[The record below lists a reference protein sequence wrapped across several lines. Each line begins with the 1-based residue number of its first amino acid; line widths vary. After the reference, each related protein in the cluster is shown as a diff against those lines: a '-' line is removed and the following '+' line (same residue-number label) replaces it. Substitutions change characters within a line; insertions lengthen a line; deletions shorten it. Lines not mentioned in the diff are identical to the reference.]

1 MSKKHYSQKEKRKL
15 YRKLG
20 LVCAGIILI
29 LAAAAVLAKVVDQ
42 SEVPVKAEEAEEE
55 LPFGVVEINGIK
67 CVPKNNIRTYLFMGL
82 DSKGEAHA
90 VEEYDGTG
98 QCDVLELLV
107 LDRTAGTY
115 TRLPI
120 NRDTMTDVKSLDEY
134 GTYLATTR
142 IQIALAHANG
152 DGLEISCLN
161 TVDAVS
167 NLLYN
172 QKIDGYASLN
182 MDSIE
187 VLNRLVGGVTVKI
200 EDDFSQSDPSLTEG
214 ETVTLTDEQ
223 AMHFVHDRMNVGDGT
238 NEGRMRRQSAY
249 LAGLKPLLLEK
260 YQEDNS
266 FALSLFD
273 ELSAYMVTNLSRNDF
288 INLAGMLA
296 ESKEQEPLKIEGTNA
311 IGDLDFNEFTV
322 DEDSLA
328 DVVIQLFY
336 DIVEE

>member
-1 MSKKHYSQKEKRKL
+1 MSKHYSQREKKKL

-20 LVCAGIILI
+20 MVAVGFALI
-29 LAAAAVLAKVVDQ
+29 LAASAVLFKVVDQ
-42 SEVPVKAEEAEEE
+42 GEVPVKAERAEED
-55 LPFGVVEINGIK
+55 LPFGMVEINGIK

-82 DSKGEAHA
+82 DSRGEVHA

-98 QCDVLELLV
+98 QCDVLEVVV

-134 GTYLATTR
+134 GTYLATTK
-142 IQIALAHANG
+142 IQVALAHANG
-152 DGLEISCLN
+152 DGMETSCLN

-167 NLLYN
+167 NLLYG
-172 QKIDGYASLN
+172 QKINGYASLN

-187 VLNRLVGGVTVKI
+187 VLNRLSGGVTVTI
-200 EDDFSQSDPSLTEG
+200 EDDFSQSDPSLVEG

-260 YQEDNS
+260 YQQDNS

-273 ELSAYMVTNLSRNDF
+273 ELSAYMVTDLSRNDF

-296 ESKEQEPLKIEGTNA
+296 ESEEQDPLQIEGTNA
-311 IGDLDFNEFTV
+311 IGDLEFNEFTV

>member
-82 DSKGEAHA
+82 DSRGEAHA

-98 QCDVLELLV
+98 QCDVLELLI

-152 DGLEISCLN
+152 DGMEISCLN